1 MYPLSYIP
9 VSLYVRACQSISFMQ
24 VGIITPAQQILDFRA
39 LEVMKFMENDATS
52 LSLKLREIARCG

>member
-1 MYPLSYIP
+1 
-9 VSLYVRACQSISFMQ
+9 MQ